1 MNAMKKP
8 HIFIIEDCD
17 MMRLFLQTYLAK
29 SGIIQAF
36 ASGRE
41 AIQALS
47 LDNWP
52 DVIILDLNLPD
63 IQGQEVL
70 RILKKR
76 QLLTRSKVVVLS
88 GEDNATSR
96 ISCLSGGASDYL
108 VKPFHPREL
117 QLRLNKLLAVMDI
130 NQVA

>member
-1 MNAMKKP
+1 MKDMKKP
-8 HIFIIEDCD
+8 YIFIIEDCD
-17 MMRLFLQTYLAK
+17 MMRQFLETYLAK

-36 ASGRE
+36 GSGQE

-63 IQGQEVL
+63 IHGKDVL

-76 QLLTRSKVVVLS
+76 QLLTRSKVIVLS
-88 GEDNATSR
+88 GEDNAISR
-96 ISCLSGGASDYL
+96 ISCLSAGASDYL

-117 QLRLNKLLAVMDI
+117 QLRLFKLLGVMDI
-130 NQVA
+130 NKVA